1 MAASLGVKRQRGG
14 AGWAAGPRHPPLA
27 SAGGLLAL
35 LLWAALQG
43 APALAQSAAA
53 WPLAG
58 DGATPAAAAASGPAA
73 AAPDAPAVVELHH
86 RQIVTLRARLL
97 GDTPAERAELAR
109 QAIEAV
115 AAQAGPGRVTH
126 DAAGDAVRFQ
136 VDGQTVFFLLP
147 EDVGGARPGVLLE
160 AATRQVAHRLQAAVA
175 EAREMRDPRQ
185 LALGAA
191 SAAAATVLA
200 VGLAWGLFRI
210 RRRLV
215 QRLDA
220 ALQRWHQRHPAA
232 SLVGAYGRHAH
243 GGVRW
248 LAAALAWVGALL
260 VAELWATFVLRQ
272 FAYTRPWGERASLW
286 LLDQLQAFALAAAAA
301 VPGLLTAVL
310 IFALAWLLTR
320 TLTLLLRRVEQG
332 ELQLAW
338 LDRDTA
344 GPTRRLGHL
353 LVWLFALAIAYPYL
367 PGAQSESF
375 KGVTVLA
382 GLMLSLG
389 ASGAVGQAMSGL
401 SLMYAR
407 AMRPGEYVKIGEVE
421 GTVSHMGLFAT
432 QIHTGMGEAVSLPNA
447 VIAGQA
453 VRNFSRLVGDG
464 QFVLHTAVTIGYATP
479 WRQVHH
485 MLLEAARRTPG
496 VATEPPPY
504 VVQTALSDFYV
515 EYRLCAQAD
524 RSAPRRR
531 AEAMNQLHG
540 HIQDVFNE
548 HGVQIMSPH
557 YMTDTAQ
564 PQVVKPGAWFP
575 VEGREGGRT

>member
-1 MAASLGVKRQRGG
+1 MRWGLGQRGWQG
-14 AGWAAGPRHPPLA
+14 G
-27 SAGGLLAL
+27 GGLVAPRMRGPALRLVVL
-35 LLWAALQG
+35 LLCVTARPG
-43 APALAQSAAA
+43 SAQPEPPDAAA
-53 WPLAG
+53 TSPSL
-58 DGATPAAAAASGPAA
+58 A
-73 AAPDAPAVVELHH
+73 AAPPASVELHH
-86 RQIVTLRARLL
+86 RLIATLRAPLL

-109 QAIEAV
+109 QAIETV
-115 AAQAGPGRVTH
+115 AAQPGPGTVTH
-126 DAAGDAVRFQ
+126 DAAGEAVRFQ
-136 VDGQTVFFLLP
+136 VDRQTVFFLLP

-160 AATRQVAHRLQAAVA
+160 AATRQTAHRLQAAVA

-185 LALGAA
+185 LAV
-191 SAAAATVLA
+191 AAATATAATLLA
-200 VGLAWGLFRI
+200 AALAWALFRA

-215 QRLDA
+215 QRLDM
-220 ALQRWHQRHPAA
+220 ALHRWQQQHPTS
-232 SLVGAYGRHAH
+232 SLVGTYGRHAH

-248 LAAALAWVGALL
+248 LATALAWGGALL
-260 VAELWATFVLRQ
+260 LAELWATFVLRQ

-286 LLDQLQAFALAAAAA
+286 LLELLQQFALATAGA
-301 VPGLLTAVL
+301 VPGLLTAAS
-310 IFALAWLLTR
+310 IFALAWLTTR
-320 TLTLLLRRVEQG
+320 ALSLLLRRVEAG

-353 LVWLFALAIAYPYL
+353 VVWLFALAIAYPYL

-401 SLMYAR
+401 SLMYSR

-432 QIHTGMGEAVSLPNA
+432 QIHTGLGEAVSLPNA
-447 VIAGQA
+447 VIAGQP

-557 YMTDTAQ
+557 YMADTAQ
-564 PQVVKPGAWFP
+564 PQVVKPGEWFP
-575 VEGREGGRT
+575 VRAGQPDAS

>member
-1 MAASLGVKRQRGG
+1 M
-14 AGWAAGPRHPPLA
+14 LA
-27 SAGGLLAL
+27 LL

-43 APALAQSAAA
+43 APAQAQPAGAR
-53 WPLAG
+53 PPAG
-58 DGATPAAAAASGPAA
+58 DGAAPAAAAASGPAA
-73 AAPDAPAVVELHH
+73 AAPDAPALVELHH
-86 RQIVTLRARLL
+86 RQIVTLRAQLL

-115 AAQAGPGRVTH
+115 AAQAGPGQVTH

-191 SAAAATVLA
+191 SAAAASVLA

-220 ALQRWHQRHPAA
+220 ALQRWHQRHPAG

-272 FAYTRPWGERASLW
+272 FAYTRPWGERASSW
-286 LLDQLQAFALAAAAA
+286 LLDRLQAFALAIAAA

-338 LDRDTA
+338 LDQDTA

-353 LVWLFALAIAYPYL
+353 LVWLFALALAYPYL

-401 SLMYAR
+401 SLMYSR

-447 VIAGQA
+447 VIAGQP

-485 MLLEAARRTPG
+485 MLLEAAHRTPG

-557 YMTDTAQ
+557 YMADTAE

-575 VEGREGGRT
+575 ARSEPEAGRP

>member
-1 MAASLGVKRQRGG
+1 MGASLGVKRQRGG

-43 APALAQSAAA
+43 APALAQSAGT

-58 DGATPAAAAASGPAA
+58 DGAAPAAAAASGPAA

-109 QAIEAV
+109 QAIEAL

-286 LLDQLQAFALAAAAA
+286 LLDRLQEFALAIAAA

-432 QIHTGMGEAVSLPNA
+432 QIHTGLGEAVSLPNA

>member
-1 MAASLGVKRQRGG
+1 MGASLGVKRQRGG

-43 APALAQSAAA
+43 APALAQSAGT

-73 AAPDAPAVVELHH
+73 AAPDAPALVELHR

-286 LLDQLQAFALAAAAA
+286 LLDQLQAFALAIAAA

-453 VRNFSRLVGDG
+453 VPNFSRLVGDG

-524 RSAPRRR
+524 RSAARRR

>member
-1 MAASLGVKRQRGG
+1 MGASLGVKRQRGG

-43 APALAQSAAA
+43 APALAQSAGT

-58 DGATPAAAAASGPAA
+58 DGAAPAAAAASGPAA

-147 EDVGGARPGVLLE
+147 GDVGGARPGVLLE

-286 LLDQLQAFALAAAAA
+286 LLDRLQEFALAIAAA

-353 LVWLFALAIAYPYL
+353 LLWLFALAIAYPYL

>member
-1 MAASLGVKRQRGG
+1 MGASLSVKRQRGG

-73 AAPDAPAVVELHH
+73 AAPDAPALVELHH

-286 LLDQLQAFALAAAAA
+286 LLDRLQAFALAIAAA

-310 IFALAWLLTR
+310 IFTLAWLLTR